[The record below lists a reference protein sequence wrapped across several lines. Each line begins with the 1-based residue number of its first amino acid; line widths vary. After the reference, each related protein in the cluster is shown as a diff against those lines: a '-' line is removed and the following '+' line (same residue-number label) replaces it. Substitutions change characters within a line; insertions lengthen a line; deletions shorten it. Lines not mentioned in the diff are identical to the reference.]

1 MKFTKCMIIVAVG
14 LAMGAFAPA
23 VTAAGQAQVAADA
36 KPKVKKTAQ
45 QIAEE
50 YAKLSPQEKAERRRR
65 FMEAKMR
72 NTGGKIVQPGSQQGS
87 IVFYD
92 CQSTFKPEAIDKTVK
107 ELARE
112 LQYDIRRE
120 KIDAAPTSKVV
131 KEFLKEK
138 GTTFGIFLVD
148 DKDDPNTLS
157 IFPEQKYAVI
167 NAVAV
172 GGKDLRFQRELKRT
186 FAMLCGA
193 SCSTYPAS
201 LLSAVVAPID
211 LDSFVN
217 DDYSVD
223 IIQRMNIY
231 LKGYEVK
238 PARTVTYAMAVQEGW
253 APQPTN
259 EYQKAAWDRIRSIP
273 DKPIKIEP

>member
-1 MKFTKCMIIVAVG
+1 MNITKYVVIGAVS
-14 LAMGAFAPA
+14 LAMCALVPA
-23 VTAAGQAQVAADA
+23 ATGADA
-36 KPKVKKTAQ
+36 SQKATGSKPRVGKTAQ
-45 QIAEE
+45 QLAEE
-50 YAKLSPQEKAERRRR
+50 FAKLTPEQKAERRRN
-65 FMEAKMR
+65 FMLAKLR

-92 CQSTFKPEAIDKTVK
+92 AQSTFKPEAIDKTIK
-107 ELARE
+107 ELVRE

-120 KIDAAPTSKVV
+120 KIDAAPNNKTV
-131 KEFLKEK
+131 KDFLREK

-157 IFPEQKYAVI
+157 IYPEQKYAVI

-186 FAMLCGA
+186 FAFLCGA

-201 LLSAVVAPID
+201 LLSAVIAPID

-259 EYQKAAWDRIRSIP
+259 EFQKAAWDRIRSIP
-273 DKPIKIEP
+273 SKPIKIEP